1 MNIMI
6 VEPSEVSRAVIENTL
21 MKLGVK
27 SGDINLFV
35 DGGDAIAF
43 AREEGADLLFTVL
56 NLPGMDGIDFI
67 DIILKEQPELV
78 SRLFVLSSN
87 DKDAL
92 DDVKDIGAK
101 RFIRKPI
108 NEDYFKHFVGP
119 EIEKMLEGI

>member
-35 DGGDAIAF
+35 DGEDAMAF

-67 DIILKEQPELV
+67 DIILKLIA
-78 SRLFVLSSN
+78 
-87 DKDAL
+87 DDA
-92 DDVKDIGAK
+92 I
-101 RFIRKPI
+101 
-108 NEDYFKHFVGP
+108 
-119 EIEKMLEGI
+119 